1 MADFI
6 EREALKADLQE
17 SYEGLKN
24 IYKVLKHDE
33 ERRIAEAQLAVITE
47 AILRVK
53 EAPTADVVEV
63 RHGRWEWNENAMD
76 WGLGGW
82 VCSECRAK
90 NDNIPAKPDIHPS
103 AWVGSHYCPVC
114 GALMDKE

>member
-1 MADFI
+1 MKEYKDYAKITAHFDLAI
-6 EREALKADLQE
+6 E
-17 SYEGLKN
+17 
-24 IYKVLKHDE
+24 
-33 ERRIAEAQLAVITE
+33 E
-47 AILRVK
+47 AIKFGGDVGKHAVLLFETMRNELDTVP
-53 EAPTADVVEV
+53 AADVVEV

-103 AWVGSHYCPVC
+103 AWVGSHYCPNC
-114 GALMDKE
+114 GCKMDKGG